1 MCELYHCSELP
12 DSCWGPE
19 SKVGLGY
26 AYNALCSSN
35 LNVDEL
41 SGKAF
46 NQALHSFFCT
56 DNMCF
61 TLYRGLCLTF
71 LVLKTMVTGS
81 LNDISQ
87 SSASLMTCNWCLILQ
102 LGVHCC
108 VAKI

>member
-46 NQALHSFFCT
+46 NQALHSFFFAQICVS
-56 DNMCF
+56 
-61 TLYRGLCLTF
+61 LYIADS
-71 LVLKTMVTGS
+71 V
-81 LNDISQ
+81 
-87 SSASLMTCNWCLILQ
+87 
-102 LGVHCC
+102 
-108 VAKI
+108 

>member
-46 NQALHSFFCT
+46 NQALHSFFLHR
-56 DNMCF
+56 F
-61 TLYRGLCLTF
+61 VFHFISRTLFNF
-71 LVLKTMVTGS
+71 LGFE
-81 LNDISQ
+81 NYGHRQ
-87 SSASLMTCNWCLILQ
+87 P
-102 LGVHCC
+102 
-108 VAKI
+108 